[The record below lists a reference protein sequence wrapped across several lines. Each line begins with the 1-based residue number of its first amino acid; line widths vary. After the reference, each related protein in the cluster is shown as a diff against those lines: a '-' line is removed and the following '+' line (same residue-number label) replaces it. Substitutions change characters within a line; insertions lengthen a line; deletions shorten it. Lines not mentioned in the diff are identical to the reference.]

1 MINLK
6 DLKDILGVE
15 VAFKLSEP
23 MEFAGNL
30 KNGESALKRIN
41 LVLTQTFDVIGPL
54 RQLIINVG
62 ERRII
67 ILNYR
72 ENLIGVVAS
81 KENNVEDIKR
91 YIYEKREEA
100 EEVEVEEVKEAEEAE
115 EEKAVKVEEEEIE
128 ITVEQKILE
137 PQIVDKIEEIASQ
150 YLGYFSLDIVSN
162 IIDDSDIDRNNPTK
176 DRILEVTYSLKN
188 AASLIIGPSKAEKLE
203 EEILKII
210 KEKG

>member
-100 EEVEVEEVKEAEEAE
+100 EEVEVEEEE
-115 EEKAVKVEEEEIE
+115 EEEEIE

-176 DRILEVTYSLKN
+176 DQVLEVTYSLKN

>member
-100 EEVEVEEVKEAEEAE
+100 EEVEVEEEE

>member
-6 DLKDILGVE
+6 DLKDTLGVK

-30 KNGESALKRIN
+30 KNGERALKRIN
-41 LVLTQTFDVIGPL
+41 LVLTQTFDIIGPL

-72 ENLIGVVAS
+72 EKIIGVVAP
-81 KENNVEDIKR
+81 KEKNVEDIKR
-91 YIYEKREEA
+91 YIYEKR
-100 EEVEVEEVKEAEEAE
+100 EEAE

-176 DRILEVTYSLKN
+176 DQVLEVTYSLKN
-188 AASLIIGPSKAEKLE
+188 AASLIIGPSRAEKLE

>member
-6 DLKDILGVE
+6 DLKDTLGVE

-72 ENLIGVVAS
+72 ENLIGIVAA
-81 KENNVEDIKR
+81 KENNVEDIER